1 MQKKMTK
8 FFVLVLATVFLASFG
23 FSQVDF
29 TLFGLYNLNL
39 SYPSTVE
46 LDSDVEAVVS
56 SFYDEWQAFFD
67 AALEQNGGIGFG
79 GRIAFN
85 ITPAIGIEGSLE
97 YIMAETSF
105 TEGIVDDL
113 LDKMESIGY
122 GDFMEIANESGGNI
136 MRYYGNVV
144 FNIPSPG
151 NMTPYI
157 TAGIGITQFKITE
170 EVGPE
175 ILADRPGTQ
184 ETVHIFYE
192 NASALTF
199 NGGGGIKALFTPNI
213 GLRIDARV
221 FYCNPEFQQKFYE
234 KFWGVVIF
242 NEIDSLIQSGAH
254 IDANLNVGFF
264 ARF

>member
-1 MQKKMTK
+1 MRKKIK
-8 FFVLVLATVFLASFG
+8 KGLVLVMATAFLASFG
-23 FSQVDF
+23 FSQVEF
-29 TLFGLYNLNL
+29 TAFGLYNLNL
-39 SYPSTVE
+39 SYPGTVE
-46 LDSDVEAVVS
+46 LDSDVES
-56 SFYDEWQAFFD
+56 EISWYYPEWQAFFD
-67 AALEQNGGIGFG
+67 AVLEQKGGMGFG

-113 LDKMESIGY
+113 VDKMESIGY
-122 GDFMEIANESGGNI
+122 GDDVKVANESGGNI
-136 MRYYGNVV
+136 MRYYGNIV

-157 TAGIGITQFKITE
+157 TAGIGITQFKIAE
-170 EVGPE
+170 GVGPE
-175 ILADRPGTQ
+175 IDCDNPLTMQRA
-184 ETVHIFYE
+184 HIYYTDT
-192 NASALTF
+192 SALTF
-199 NGGGGIKALFTPNI
+199 NGGLGIKALFTPNI

-221 FYCNPEFQQKFYE
+221 FYCSPEFQQKFY
-234 KFWGVVIF
+234 
-242 NEIDSLIQSGAH
+242 NEVFGYIVFDDVDSLVQSGAH

>member
-1 MQKKMTK
+1 MHKKIRNGL
-8 FFVLVLATVFLASFG
+8 VLVLATVFLASFG
-23 FSQVDF
+23 FSQVEF
-29 TLFGLYNLNL
+29 TAFGLYNLNL
-39 SYPSTVE
+39 SYPGTAE
-46 LDSDVEAVVS
+46 LDSDVES
-56 SFYDEWQAFFD
+56 EISWYYDEWQAFFEPV
-67 AALEQNGGIGFG
+67 LGQEGGLGFG

-113 LDKMESIGY
+113 LDLMEFIGY
-122 GDFMEIANESGGNI
+122 GDFVEIANEKGGNI
-136 MRYYGNVV
+136 MRYYGNIV

-157 TAGIGITQFKITE
+157 TAGIGITQFKLAEDI
-170 EVGPE
+170 GPE
-175 ILADRPGTQ
+175 IFADSPATL
-184 ETVHIFYE
+184 ETIHIYYE
-192 NASALTF
+192 NTSALTF
-199 NGGGGIKALFTPNI
+199 NGGLGVKALFTPNI

-234 KFWGVVIF
+234 KIWGIVVF
-242 NEIDSLIQSGAH
+242 NDVDSLVQSGAH

>member
-1 MQKKMTK
+1 MQKKIRRG
-8 FFVLVLATVFLASFG
+8 FVLVLATVFLASFG

-46 LDSDVEAVVS
+46 LDSDVEAMVPIY
-56 SFYDEWQAFFD
+56 YDEWQAFFD

-105 TEGIVDDL
+105 TEGILDDL
-113 LDKMESIGY
+113 LDKMESIGF
-122 GDFMEIANESGGNI
+122 GDAVEVANESGGNI

-157 TAGIGITQFKITE
+157 TAGIGITQFKMAEGT
-170 EVGPE
+170 GPE
-175 ILADRPGTQ
+175 IELVSTLERI
-184 ETVHIFYE
+184 HIYYE
-192 NASALTF
+192 DVSALTF
-199 NGGGGIKALFTPNI
+199 NGGGGIKMLFTPNI

-221 FYCNPEFQQKFYE
+221 FYCNPEFKQKFYE

-242 NEIDSLIQSGAH
+242 NDVDSVVQSGAH
-254 IDANLNVGFF
+254 LDANLNVGFF